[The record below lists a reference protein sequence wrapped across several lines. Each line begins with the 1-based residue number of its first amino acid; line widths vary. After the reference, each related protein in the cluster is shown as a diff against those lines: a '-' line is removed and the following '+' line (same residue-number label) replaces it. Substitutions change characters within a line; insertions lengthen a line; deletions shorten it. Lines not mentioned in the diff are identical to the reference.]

1 MNPACPPQSD
11 ARLTIKVAQSA
22 DGTLTY
28 QVAVPPEALP
38 PVRPRDLDAAWQRA
52 RAAALAERWGPLRLF
67 RFLREDGSTTDLALT
82 DPDAACWAEAANL
95 VAPLASTYGM
105 SLCLRL
111 LALVSLLAGAG
122 REAADWTTP
131 LFTLRRDGADIAPVL
146 LNAAAQVTLNRDAHF
161 DAERLRARLAT
172 QNLLGAPA

>member
-1 MNPACPPQSD
+1 MSTTHSPERD
-11 ARLTIKVAQSA
+11 ARPTIKVAESS

-28 QVAVPPEALP
+28 QVALPPEALP

-52 RAAALAERWGPLRLF
+52 RAAALAERWGKLRLF
-67 RFLREDGSTTDLALT
+67 RFIREDGTTTDLALA
-82 DPDAACWAEAANL
+82 DPDAACWAEAADL

-111 LALVSLLAGAG
+111 LALVTLLGGAG
-122 REAADWTTP
+122 REAVQWTSP
-131 LFTLRRDGADIAPVL
+131 LFTLHRDGAEIAPVL
-146 LNAAAQVTLNRDAHF
+146 LNAAAQVTLNRDALF
-161 DAERLRARLAT
+161 DPDRLRARLAT